1 MGEQNLTDASNSC
14 YTEIIYSLGE
24 SLMPFYKILT
34 LIFFVIILNA
44 CSTGQVKKV
53 AKVSRSLT
61 GGDVERAQ
69 LLEPSVKEALD
80 YEMRVCM
87 DGDVKNIE
95 KRTKCIHL
103 AVEKVR
109 KDKGLNDEIDFG
121 GEVII
126 RELDENAAVNED
138 AVDNK
143 KDDEDSKED
152 DQ

>member
-1 MGEQNLTDASNSC
+1 MS
-14 YTEIIYSLGE
+14 
-24 SLMPFYKILT
+24 FYKTLSLIGSVLILT
-34 LIFFVIILNA
+34 A
-44 CSTGQVKKV
+44 CSTSQVQKV
-53 AKVSRSLT
+53 AKVSRTLT

-80 YEMRVCM
+80 HEMRVCM

-95 KRTKCIHL
+95 KRTQCIHL

-109 KDKGLNDEIDFG
+109 KDKGLDKKVDLG

-126 RELDENAAVNED
+126 RELDSGSAVNED
-138 AVDNK
+138 AVDKK
-143 KDDEDSKED
+143 KDDEDSQED